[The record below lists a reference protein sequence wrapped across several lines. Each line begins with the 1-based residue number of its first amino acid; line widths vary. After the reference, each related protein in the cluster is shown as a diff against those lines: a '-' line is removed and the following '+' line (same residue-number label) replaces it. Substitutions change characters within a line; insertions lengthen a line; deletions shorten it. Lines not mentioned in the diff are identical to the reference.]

1 MIPVSKPYIGEAE
14 KQAVMEVLDSG
25 MLAQGPR
32 TAKFEER
39 FAQLCGV
46 KHAIATSSGTTAL
59 HLALLAHGIG
69 PGDEVITTSFTF
81 IASVNSILFTGATPV
96 FVDIDADTFNLDPEL
111 VERAITPR
119 TKAILPVHLYG
130 YVCDMDALQAIAD
143 KHSLK
148 IIEDAC
154 QAHGA
159 EYKNR
164 KAGSI
169 GDIGCFS
176 FYSTKNMIVCGDGG
190 MVTTNDKNVA
200 EIIRKLRDC
209 GRKSSY
215 EHDVIGYT
223 ARLNTVNAAIGI
235 EQLKK
240 LDGWIKK
247 RRENAEF
254 YRRLLSNIEEI
265 TLPVPEKDIKSVY
278 HLFVI
283 RAKRRDKLKEFLKKN
298 EIFCGIHYQ
307 IPIHLQPIYRELY
320 KYKGGEFP
328 ESEKHAEK
336 CLSLPMFPDLKK
348 NEIEY
353 VCDRIKEFYG

>member
-1 MIPVSKPYIGEAE
+1 MKIPPCKPVFDKDMEKAAINALRNEFFVLGES
-14 KQAVMEVLDSG
+14 VF
-25 MLAQGPR
+25 
-32 TAKFEER
+32 KFEEE
-39 FAQLCGV
+39 FAKYCNTDYAVAVSSGTAALHLSLIALGI
-46 KHAIATSSGTTAL
+46 KNGDKILTTPMSFIATSNA
-59 HLALLAHGIG
+59 
-69 PGDEVITTSFTF
+69 VIH
-81 IASVNSILFTGATPV
+81 ANATPV
-96 FVDIDADTFNLDPEL
+96 FSDIDETWNIDPKKIMMKEG
-111 VERAITPR
+111 VKCI
-119 TKAILPVHLYG
+119 IPVHLYG
-130 YVCDMDALQAIAD
+130 RPCNMDEILETAE
-143 KHSLK
+143 KNK
-148 IIEDAC
+148 IFVIEDAC

>member
-1 MIPVSKPYIGEAE
+1 MKIPPCKPVFDKDMEKAAINALRNEFFVLGES
-14 KQAVMEVLDSG
+14 VF
-25 MLAQGPR
+25 
-32 TAKFEER
+32 KFEEM
-39 FAQLCGV
+39 FAKYCNTDYAVAVSSGTAALHLSLIALGI
-46 KHAIATSSGTTAL
+46 KNGDKILTTPMSFIATSNA
-59 HLALLAHGIG
+59 
-69 PGDEVITTSFTF
+69 VIH
-81 IASVNSILFTGATPV
+81 ANATPV
-96 FVDIDADTFNLDPEL
+96 FSDIDETWNIDPKKI
-111 VERAITPR
+111 RINGI
-119 TKAILPVHLYG
+119 KGIIPVHLYG
-130 YVCDMDALQAIAD
+130 RPCNMDEILETAE
-143 KHSLK
+143 KNK
-148 IIEDAC
+148 IFVIEDAC

-164 KAGSI
+164 KIGSM

-176 FYSTKNMIVCGDGG
+176 FYSTKNMTVCGDGG
-190 MVTTNDKNVA
+190 MVTTNNENVA

-240 LDGWIKK
+240 LDGWVKK

-254 YRRLLSNIEEI
+254 YRRLLSNIEET
-265 TLPVPEKDIKSVY
+265 TLPVPEKNIKSVY

-283 RAKRRDKLKEFLKKN
+283 RAKRRNELKEFLKK
-298 EIFCGIHYQ
+298 EGITCGIHYQ
-307 IPIHLQPIYRELY
+307 IPIHLQPIYRKLY
-320 KYKGGEFP
+320 GYKGGGFP
-328 ESEKHAEK
+328 ESEKHAEE